1 MTNRGEMES
10 MLLSAPMGVASE
22 SLVSILCI
30 EATYKTQQALNNAL
44 SVDAARN
51 DGDNGVAVATEV
63 LRKLP
68 GTKLCVSPYTTIHSI
83 RSFLQQQEAMA
94 SSSSSGRAGSD
105 TRRQPNSKSL
115 ANAHFFAIL
124 RPPASSEDAKANETF
139 LPLQNTSSLQDVLA
153 SALVLRCADD
163 ANVDV
168 TEQTLPLVY
177 MRECQYGLS
186 ASDFLLCALCAG
198 LCGCC
203 IGLCASGVATATT
216 GSRHRKEQKKQ
227 DYQQQ
232 QYPAQ
237 QYPAQQ
243 YPAQQYPAQQY
254 YGNTLAPP
262 PYQDNYQGNAPG
274 GQPYSYGAPPQQH
287 QGNYPTAQPEYYNYS
302 GRPEYEQPQQAQNPP
317 AQYYYSPPPGE
328 QSGGKYQNS
337 SNTGCAAPL

>member
-83 RSFLQQQEAMA
+83 RSFLQEQEAMA

-105 TRRQPNSKSL
+105 TEQQSNSKSL

-177 MRECQYGLS
+177 MRECQYGFDGG
-186 ASDFLLCALCAG
+186 DFLLCALCAG
-198 LCGCC
+198 LCACC
-203 IGLCASGVATATT
+203 IGLCASGVATTAAE
-216 GSRHRKEQKKQ
+216 SRRRKEQKQ
-227 DYQQQ
+227 QNQQQ
-232 QYPAQ
+232 QYS
-237 QYPAQQ
+237 
-243 YPAQQYPAQQY
+243 AQQYPAQQY

-262 PYQDNYQGNAPG
+262 PYQGNYQGNAPG
-274 GQPYSYGAPPQQH
+274 GQPYSYGAPPQQY
-287 QGNYPTAQPEYYNYS
+287 QGNYPTAQPAYYNYS

>member
-83 RSFLQQQEAMA
+83 RSFLQEQEAMA

-177 MRECQYGLS
+177 MRECQYGFD
-186 ASDFLLCALCAG
+186 AGDFLLCALCAG
-198 LCGCC
+198 LCACC
-203 IGLCASGVATATT
+203 VGLCASGVAATAT
-216 GSRHRKEQKKQ
+216 GGRRRKGQKNRK
-227 DYQQQ
+227 QQ

-237 QYPAQQ
+237 QYSEQQYPAQQ
-243 YPAQQYPAQQY
+243 YSEQQYPAQQY

-262 PYQDNYQGNAPG
+262 YQGNAPG
-274 GQPYSYGAPPQQH
+274 GQPYSYGAPPQQQ
-287 QGNYPTAQPEYYNYS
+287 QGDYPTAQPAYYNYS
-302 GRPEYEQPQQAQNPP
+302 GRHEYEQPQQAQNPP

-328 QSGGKYQNS
+328 QSGGKYQSS